1 MDSKRTFR
9 VPDFIVYEN
18 GQDAPMSDREIQD
31 TEHILDAASSFK
43 YPQNNTEQEWLKF
56 TSNIGVG
63 MQVSKRPR
71 KFGMFRWVA
80 AAIVVLTI
88 GLGFWQYNNPKQ
100 NNAIMVL
107 QSKANLIKKKLTDG
121 TEVLLNKETVLE
133 IKSLNNQS
141 RVLELKTGEVF
152 FSVIHNDVPFKVI
165 TDKGIVTVT
174 GTEFDVKNNLNEPFS
189 IYLKKG
195 SIQFETNNKIVSL
208 LPGDYLEEIGLGDF
222 RITRI
227 SDSRASVWMDG
238 NLSFDNTLL
247 SEMVKVLEDT
257 YKVKFKYDES
267 LSNEKLTITFAGLNA
282 EQAAELL
289 GKTLNSNVSIQ

>member
-9 VPDFIVYEN
+9 VPDFIVHEN
-18 GQDAPMSDREIQD
+18 GQVAAMSDREIQD
-31 TEHILDAASSFK
+31 IERLLDAASSFK
-43 YPQNNTEQEWLKF
+43 YAQTNVDQQWLKF
-56 TSNIGVG
+56 TSNIGVT

-80 AAIVVLTI
+80 AAIVILTI
-88 GLGFWQYNNPKQ
+88 GLGFWHYNNPNQ

-121 TEVLLNKETVLE
+121 TEVLLTKGTVLE
-133 IKSLNNQS
+133 IKSLSKQS
-141 RVLELKTGEVF
+141 RVLELKTGEAF
-152 FSVIHNDVPFKVI
+152 FSVVHNDVPFILI

-174 GTEFDVKNNLNEPFS
+174 GTEFDVKHTVNEPFS

-222 RITRI
+222 KITRI

-247 SEMVKVLEDT
+247 SEMVKVLEET

-289 GKTLNSNVSIQ
+289 GKTLNSSVSIQ

>member
-9 VPDFIVYEN
+9 VPDFIVHEN
-18 GQDAPMSDREIQD
+18 GQDAAMSDREIQD
-31 TEHILDAASSFK
+31 IERLLDAASSFK
-43 YPQNNTEQEWLKF
+43 YPQTNVDQQWLKF
-56 TSNIGVG
+56 TSNIGVT

-80 AAIVVLTI
+80 AAVVILTI
-88 GLGFWQYNNPKQ
+88 GLGFWHYKNPNQ

-121 TEVLLNKETVLE
+121 TEVLLNKGTVLE
-133 IKSLNNQS
+133 IKSLSNQS

-152 FSVIHNDVPFKVI
+152 FSVVHNDVPFKVI

-174 GTEFDVKNNLNEPFS
+174 GTEFDVKNNPNEVFS

-208 LPGDYLEEIGLGDF
+208 NPGDYLQETGIGEF
-222 RITRI
+222 TVTRI
-227 SDSRASVWMDG
+227 SDSRAGVWMDG

-247 SEMVKVLEDT
+247 SEMVKVLEET

-289 GKTLNSNVSIQ
+289 SKTLNSSVSIQ

>member
-88 GLGFWQYNNPKQ
+88 GLGFWQYKNPKQ

-133 IKSLNNQS
+133 IKTLNNQS

>member
-9 VPDFIVYEN
+9 VPDFIVHEN
-18 GQDAPMSDREIQD
+18 GQVAAMSDREIQD
-31 TEHILDAASSFK
+31 IERLLDAASSFK
-43 YPQNNTEQEWLKF
+43 YAQTNVDQQWLKF
-56 TSNIGVG
+56 TSNIGVT

-80 AAIVVLTI
+80 AAIVILTI
-88 GLGFWQYNNPKQ
+88 GLGFWHYNNPNQ

-121 TEVLLNKETVLE
+121 TEVLLNKGTVLE
-133 IKSLNNQS
+133 IKSLSKQS
-141 RVLELKTGEVF
+141 RVLELKTGEAF
-152 FSVIHNDVPFKVI
+152 FSVVHNDVPFILI

-174 GTEFDVKNNLNEPFS
+174 GTEFDVKHTVNEPFS

-222 RITRI
+222 KITRI

-247 SEMVKVLEDT
+247 SEMVKVLEET

-289 GKTLNSNVSIQ
+289 GKTLNSSVSIQ

>member
-9 VPDFIVYEN
+9 VPDFIVHEN
-18 GQDAPMSDREIQD
+18 GQDAAMSDREIQD
-31 TEHILDAASSFK
+31 IERLLDAASSFK
-43 YPQNNTEQEWLKF
+43 YAQTNVDQQWLKF
-56 TSNIGVG
+56 TSNIGVT

-80 AAIVVLTI
+80 AAIVILTI
-88 GLGFWQYNNPKQ
+88 GLGFWHYKNPNQ

-121 TEVLLNKETVLE
+121 TEVLLNKGTVLE
-133 IKSLNNQS
+133 IKSLSKQS

-152 FSVIHNDVPFKVI
+152 FSVVHNDVPFILI

-174 GTEFDVKNNLNEPFS
+174 GTEFDVKHTVNEPFS

-222 RITRI
+222 KITRI

-247 SEMVKVLEDT
+247 SEMVKVLEET

-289 GKTLNSNVSIQ
+289 GKTLNSSVSIQ

>member
-9 VPDFIVYEN
+9 VPDFIVHEN
-18 GQDAPMSDREIQD
+18 GQVAAMSDREIQD
-31 TEHILDAASSFK
+31 IERLLDAASSFK
-43 YPQNNTEQEWLKF
+43 YAQTNVDQQWLKF
-56 TSNIGVG
+56 TSNIGVT

-80 AAIVVLTI
+80 AAIVILTI
-88 GLGFWQYNNPKQ
+88 GLGFWHYNNPNQ

-121 TEVLLNKETVLE
+121 TEVLLNKGTVLE
-133 IKSLNNQS
+133 IKSLSKQS
-141 RVLELKTGEVF
+141 RVLELKTGEAF
-152 FSVIHNDVPFKVI
+152 FSVVHNDVPFILI

-174 GTEFDVKNNLNEPFS
+174 GTEFDVKHTVNEPFS

-222 RITRI
+222 KITRI

-247 SEMVKVLEDT
+247 SEMVKVLEET
-257 YKVKFKYDES
+257 YKVKFLYDES

-289 GKTLNSNVSIQ
+289 GKTLNSSVSIQ

>member
-18 GQDAPMSDREIQD
+18 GLNAPLSDREIQD

-56 TSNIGVG
+56 TSNIGVN
-63 MQVSKRPR
+63 MQVSKRSK

-88 GLGFWQYNNPKQ
+88 GLGFWQYKNPNQ

-208 LPGDYLEEIGLGDF
+208 IPGDYLEEIGLGDF

>member
-18 GQDAPMSDREIQD
+18 GLNAPLSDREIQD

-56 TSNIGVG
+56 TSNIGVN
-63 MQVSKRPR
+63 MQVSKRSK

>member
-9 VPDFIVYEN
+9 VPDFIVHEN
-18 GQDAPMSDREIQD
+18 GQDAAMSDREIQD
-31 TEHILDAASSFK
+31 IERLLDAASSFK
-43 YPQNNTEQEWLKF
+43 YAQTNVDQQWLKF
-56 TSNIGVG
+56 TSNIGVT

-80 AAIVVLTI
+80 AAIVILTI
-88 GLGFWQYNNPKQ
+88 GLGFWHYNNPNQ

-121 TEVLLNKETVLE
+121 TEVLLNKGTVLE
-133 IKSLNNQS
+133 IKSLSKQS
-141 RVLELKTGEVF
+141 RVLELKTGEAF
-152 FSVIHNDVPFKVI
+152 FSVVHNDVPFILI

-174 GTEFDVKNNLNEPFS
+174 GTEFDVKHTVNEPFS

-222 RITRI
+222 KITRI

-247 SEMVKVLEDT
+247 SEMVKVLEET

-289 GKTLNSNVSIQ
+289 GKTLNSSVSIQ

>member
-9 VPDFIVYEN
+9 VPDFIVHEN
-18 GQDAPMSDREIQD
+18 GQVAAMSDREIQD
-31 TEHILDAASSFK
+31 IERLLDAASSFK
-43 YPQNNTEQEWLKF
+43 YAQTNVDQQWLKF
-56 TSNIGVG
+56 TSNIGVT

-80 AAIVVLTI
+80 AAIVILTI
-88 GLGFWQYNNPKQ
+88 GLGFWHYNNPNQ

-121 TEVLLNKETVLE
+121 TEVLLNKGTVLE
-133 IKSLNNQS
+133 IKSLSKQS
-141 RVLELKTGEVF
+141 RVLELKTGEAF
-152 FSVIHNDVPFKVI
+152 FSVVHNDVPFILI

-174 GTEFDVKNNLNEPFS
+174 GTEFDVKHTVNEPFS

-222 RITRI
+222 KITRI

-247 SEMVKVLEDT
+247 SEMVKVLEET

-289 GKTLNSNVSIQ
+289 AKTLNSSVSIQ

>member
-9 VPDFIVYEN
+9 VPGFIVHEN
-18 GQDAPMSDREIQD
+18 GQDAAMSDREIQD
-31 TEHILDAASSFK
+31 IERLLDAASSFK
-43 YPQNNTEQEWLKF
+43 YAQTNVDQQWLKF
-56 TSNIGVG
+56 TSNIGVT

-80 AAIVVLTI
+80 AAIVILTI
-88 GLGFWQYNNPKQ
+88 GLGFWHYNNPNQ

-121 TEVLLNKETVLE
+121 TEVLLNKGTVLE
-133 IKSLNNQS
+133 IKSLSKQS

-152 FSVIHNDVPFKVI
+152 FSVVHNDVPFILI

-174 GTEFDVKNNLNEPFS
+174 GTEFDVKHTVNEPFS

-222 RITRI
+222 KITRI

-247 SEMVKVLEDT
+247 SEMVKVLEET

-289 GKTLNSNVSIQ
+289 GKTLNSSVSIQ